1 MERLTQDLALDH
13 VPPHSE
19 EAEMAVLGSVML
31 SAKAADEVIDIV
43 RRTDFYFPAH
53 QTLFG
58 VIEDL
63 YGRRRAVDMITVQNE
78 LEERGQLAEIG
89 GFGYLFR
96 LTDSTPSAQAARH
109 YAEIVVEKHKLRKM
123 LEASGEIRQLVGDTA
138 LAFRDK
144 LSRAEELIYGIRS
157 SSTTGGFRSLEDH
170 GTEFFSHIE
179 PLLQGGQMVAGLETG
194 YRDLDAMTTGFSEG
208 DLIIVAA
215 RPAMGKTSLVL
226 NVGLNV
232 ARMKKQPVAVFSL
245 EMSGEQLVRR
255 LISTLS
261 GVSLSAMRKSGLD
274 TRDYDKLIASAE
286 VLFQAP
292 MHIDDSSGISPTDM
306 LAKLRRFS
314 SRYGPPALVIVDY
327 LQLMRSSRR
336 TDNRTQE
343 VSEIARG
350 LKELAREMKVP
361 VMALSQL
368 SREVEKRPNN
378 RPQLADLRESGSIEA
393 EADMVMFIYRQKYYD
408 DKKNPSIQQEQ
419 NADEAQ
425 VAEIIIGKHRNGP
438 TGTVLLGFQP
448 SYTRFTLLD
457 EYSKT
462 EYLNSIKNRE
472 VLE

>member
-1 MERLTQDLALDH
+1 
-13 VPPHSE
+13 
-19 EAEMAVLGSVML
+19 
-31 SAKAADEVIDIV
+31 
-43 RRTDFYFPAH
+43 
-53 QTLFG
+53 
-58 VIEDL
+58 
-63 YGRRRAVDMITVQNE
+63 
-78 LEERGQLAEIG
+78 
-89 GFGYLFR
+89 
-96 LTDSTPSAQAARH
+96 
-109 YAEIVVEKHKLRKM
+109 
-123 LEASGEIRQLVGDTA
+123 
-138 LAFRDK
+138 
-144 LSRAEELIYGIRS
+144 
-157 SSTTGGFRSLEDH
+157 
-170 GTEFFSHIE
+170 
-179 PLLQGGQMVAGLETG
+179 
-194 YRDLDAMTTGFSEG
+194 
-208 DLIIVAA
+208 
-215 RPAMGKTSLVL
+215 L

-378 RPQLADLRESGSIEA
+378 RPQLSDLRESGSIEA